1 MSDEVVNLPV
11 SVLHRLRNKARAE
24 GRNPQELLRY
34 YAIERFLYRLAQSV
48 YAEKFV
54 LKGALIFLAW
64 GLDLARPTRD
74 IDLAGFAP
82 VNVET
87 ISRVMK
93 DVCRTAV
100 IADGMAYDAESVRGV
115 IIREGMRYLGVRI
128 SIDCALGKTRLPI
141 HIDIGAG
148 DAITPGVVH
157 VRYPVL
163 IDMPAPELCGYPPE
177 TVVAE
182 KVEAMVTLG
191 EINSRMKD
199 FYDVWLITRRLEFE
213 GGALQQAIQ
222 ATFHRRQTSM
232 PTQLPPAFTD
242 DFASN
247 KQPMWSAFVAR
258 NMPVLDA
265 PSDFHAVVVA
275 LREFAAPLF
284 ASSIVYSKWSPDR
297 GWH

>member
-100 IADGMAYDAESVRGV
+100 IADGMAYDAESVLGV

-157 VRYPVL
+157 VRSRRSRPPFTDARLVCRRNCRQPL
-163 IDMPAPELCGYPPE
+163 LMILHLTSSRCG
-177 TVVAE
+177 VH
-182 KVEAMVTLG
+182 L
-191 EINSRMKD
+191 SR
-199 FYDVWLITRRLEFE
+199 
-213 GGALQQAIQ
+213 
-222 ATFHRRQTSM
+222 ATCQFSMRHQTS
-232 PTQLPPAFTD
+232 TL
-242 DFASN
+242 
-247 KQPMWSAFVAR
+247 
-258 NMPVLDA
+258 
-265 PSDFHAVVVA
+265 
-275 LREFAAPLF
+275 
-284 ASSIVYSKWSPDR
+284 
-297 GWH
+297 